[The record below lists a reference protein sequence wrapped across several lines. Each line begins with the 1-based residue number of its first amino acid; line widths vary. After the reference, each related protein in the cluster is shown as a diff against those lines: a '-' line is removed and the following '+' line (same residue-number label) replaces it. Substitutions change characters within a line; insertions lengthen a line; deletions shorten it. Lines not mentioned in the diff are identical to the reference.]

1 MLVNITALFCIH
13 NFTRKKNRLDT
24 IEEEK
29 KEKINIKKTYFNKLE

>member
-29 KEKINIKKTYFNKLE
+29 QRENKYKENIL